1 MLRRRRLLTAFG
13 AVLSSTI
20 LLSGCGGPGSGT
32 VAEGST
38 ETGEPVS
45 GGTLRVIQ
53 TGEPRSLDPASL
65 MNTWS
70 HQPVLGNALYGTLM
84 VNDIDTFDIEY
95 TMAEDFSTV
104 DGGATFI
111 LTLQPGLTFTDGTP
125 LDAATVKFNW
135 DRLRDPTLG
144 SLSTRW
150 ASAIAETEVVDPT
163 TLKVVM
169 TTPNP
174 HFAQAIVSGGL
185 NWIASPEALQKVPP
199 RSTRTQ

>member
-1 MLRRRRLLTAFG
+1 
-13 AVLSSTI
+13 
-20 LLSGCGGPGSGT
+20 
-32 VAEGST
+32 
-38 ETGEPVS
+38 
-45 GGTLRVIQ
+45 
-53 TGEPRSLDPASL
+53 